1 MKFST
6 KGRYATRAMLDL
18 ALRYGEGTIMV
29 KDIAAR
35 QGVSER
41 YLEQILV
48 SMRVA
53 GLVESVRGSGGG
65 FLLARSPVSITIGEI
80 IRAVEGSTAPVG
92 CVDNPAL
99 CNRSEACTMY
109 DVWKDVKTAIDD
121 VLDGISLQNMIER
134 YNRKTEVANLI
145 HG

>member
-6 KGRYATRAMLDL
+6 KGRYAARAMLEL

-48 SMRVA
+48 AMRVA

-65 FLLARSPVSITIGEI
+65 FLLARSPASITIGEI
-80 IRAVEGSTAPVG
+80 IHAVEGSTAPVG

-99 CNRSEACTMY
+99 CNRSETCTMY
-109 DVWKDVKTAIDD
+109 DVWKDVKTAIDS
-121 VLDGISLQNMIER
+121 VLDGLSLQIMIER
-134 YNRKTEVANLI
+134 YNKKMKSKVLPR
-145 HG
+145 G

>member
-29 KDIAAR
+29 KDIAVR

-48 SMRVA
+48 AMRVA

-65 FLLARSPVSITIGEI
+65 FLLSRSPASITIGEI
-80 IRAVEGSTAPVG
+80 IRAVEGSIAPVG
-92 CVDNPAL
+92 CVANPAL
-99 CNRSEACTMY
+99 CNRLETCTMY
-109 DVWKDVKTAIDD
+109 DVWKDVKTAIDS
-121 VLDGISLQNMIER
+121 VLDGLSLQTMIER
-134 YNRKTEVANLI
+134 YHKKMKSKVLPR
-145 HG
+145 G